1 VGSREWYF
9 FSLHDRKY
17 ATGQRTNRATVSGYW
32 KATGKDRAVVAGGED
47 AAVVGM
53 RKTLVFYRGRAPK
66 GSKTEWVMHEFRL
79 EPPPPSQERR
89 PPAAARHHRL
99 KVTSAPFLAHVEV
112 D

>member
-1 VGSREWYF
+1 MRE
-9 FSLHDRKY
+9 
-17 ATGQRTNRATVSGYW
+17 
-32 KATGKDRAVVAGGED
+32 GKDGLRTGDRGEAEARGREVERGGGGRGRRGGEGEGEG